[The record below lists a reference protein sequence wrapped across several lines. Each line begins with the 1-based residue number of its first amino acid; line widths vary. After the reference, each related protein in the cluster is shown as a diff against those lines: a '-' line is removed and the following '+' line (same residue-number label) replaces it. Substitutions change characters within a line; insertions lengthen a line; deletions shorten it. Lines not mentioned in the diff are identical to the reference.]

1 MSKQDKNPLMKM
13 LIGKTIVFLGFVV
26 AIYFLA
32 QAFTSSSGQKDTGNT
47 VYVVRHAEKLT
58 GPDVG
63 RDPEL
68 SEAGSTRANILAEL
82 LRDKNISHIHSSN
95 YIRTRNTGAPLAKIM
110 DLEIEIYDPRDL
122 EALAA
127 KIKEQSTKEGIN
139 HLVIGHSNTSA
150 ETVVALG
157 GQTSG
162 KPIYEKSEYDRLYKV
177 EISNDGTHTKLS
189 RYGVRYVQETAVP
202 DVTQQDD
209 SGSKKN

>member
-1 MSKQDKNPLMKM
+1 MSEQDKNPLMKM
-13 LIGKTIVFLGFVV
+13 LIGKTIVFLGLVI

-32 QAFTSSSGQKDTGNT
+32 QTFTSSSGQNDTGNT

-68 SEAGSTRANILAEL
+68 SEAGSVRAAVLAEL

-95 YIRTRNTGAPLAKIM
+95 YIRTRNTGAPLAKTLG
-110 DLEIEIYDPRDL
+110 LEIEIYDPRDL
-122 EALAA
+122 DALAA
-127 KIKEQSTKEGIN
+127 KIKQQPTKEGIN
-139 HLVIGHSNTSA
+139 HLVVGHSNTST
-150 ETVVALG
+150 ETVIALG

-177 EISNDGTHTKLS
+177 EILDDGVHTKLS
-189 RYGVRYVQETAVP
+189 RYGVRYVETTIP
-202 DVTQQDD
+202 DATQPDD